1 MNKDN
6 KNSHDMSVED
16 ILKSIKGIINGSS
29 SITKDDSED
38 DILELTDIVGEDK
51 SGGSEK
57 DSLISDESATRVTEI
72 LKQFSE
78 KATISAKEG
87 KKLKSL
93 TIEELVVEI
102 MRPQLKKWLDEN
114 LPSLVR
120 ELVEKEIKQ
129 LIPTEEK

>member
-72 LKQFSE
+72 
-78 KATISAKEG
+78 
-87 KKLKSL
+87 
-93 TIEELVVEI
+93 
-102 MRPQLKKWLDEN
+102 
-114 LPSLVR
+114 
-120 ELVEKEIKQ
+120 
-129 LIPTEEK
+129 